1 MAMAWAGVLLILVKV
16 NGHLSVSELLRY
28 QPENKVLAIL
38 TMTVLFLMKSVDF
51 LLHSGVLFAANGI
64 MFPLPAAIALNVLET
79 VLMLTLSYFVGKV
92 MGKPILSYI
101 GEKYP
106 KIKRF
111 ASPPEKNE
119 LTVALI
125 LRATGTPATMAS
137 LYMGAAGFRY
147 SSYLVGSVI
156 GMMPLVIAYTVM
168 GVGVGDLSSPVFW
181 IALACSGVVSVIALL
196 LSANFVKHEN
206 AKRHDQCT
214 GKERPLYRNG

>member
-1 MAMAWAGVLLILVKV
+1 MKTIQKKHQIFWGVFMAMAWAGVLLILVKV
-16 NGHLSVSELLRY
+16 NGRLSVSELLQY

-92 MGKPILSYI
+92 IGTPILSYI
-101 GEKYP
+101 GEKQP

-111 ASPPEKNE
+111 ASLPKKNE
-119 LTVALI
+119 LTAALI
-125 LRATGTPATMAS
+125 LRAVGTPATMAS

-147 SSYLVGSVI
+147 GSYLVGSVI
-156 GMMPLVIAYTVM
+156 GMMPLVIACTVM
-168 GVGVGDLSSPVFW
+168 GAGVGDLSSPVFW
-181 IALACSGVVSVIALL
+181 IALACSGAVSVIALL
-196 LSANFVKHEN
+196 LSAIIVRHE
-206 AKRHDQCT
+206 
-214 GKERPLYRNG
+214 